1 MMTSDSPD
9 MRRHAH
15 PDNVRAGA
23 MHQFIKTWTE
33 YSSPSAAA
41 AAVAREWGIGRTTLS
56 EWLRAEG
63 QWPHTRVSANL
74 RLAAENERLRAQ
86 LKRLTEGEK

>member
-1 MMTSDSPD
+1 MTQRGGKA
-9 MRRHAH
+9 RRVH
-15 PDNVRAGA
+15 PGHVRQGA
-23 MHQFIKTWTE
+23 MEQFCRSWQE

-41 AAVAREWGIGRTTLS
+41 AAVAGQWGVGRTTLS

-74 RLAAENERLRAQ
+74 RLAAENEHLRREITRLQ
-86 LKRLTEGEK
+86 EDQP

>member
-1 MMTSDSPD
+1 MSGYSD

-15 PDNVRAGA
+15 PDEVRHGA
-23 MHQFIKTWTE
+23 MVEFVERWQDFT
-33 YSSPSAAA
+33 SPSAAA
-41 AAVAREWGIGRTTLS
+41 AAIAKEWGIGRTTLA

-74 RLAAENERLRAQ
+74 RLAAENEKLRRKLQA
-86 LKRLTEGEK
+86 LTGDENP